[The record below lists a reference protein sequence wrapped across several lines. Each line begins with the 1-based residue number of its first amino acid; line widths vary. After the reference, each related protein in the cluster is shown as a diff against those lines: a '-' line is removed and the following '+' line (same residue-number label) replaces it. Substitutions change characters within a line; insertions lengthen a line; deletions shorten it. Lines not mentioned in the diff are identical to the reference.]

1 MTESPAISPR
11 PRTYRLEG
19 SCNFRDIGGYETTD
33 GHHVRW
39 GQVFRSDAVHRL
51 TDDDLDQLRPLGVH
65 TILDLRS
72 GREITAG
79 GSGLIHDEPGMN
91 VVHIPFGRI
100 GEEADPTWRELTLA
114 ELYRGIVT
122 EAKGAIATVMTTLAS
137 AGTMPAVVHCAA
149 GKDRTGISIALLL
162 RLLGVDDAIIAG
174 DYLLTE
180 SNFLAFR
187 ERLTAEQ
194 LSHLDV
200 IPAELLR
207 VDAMVLA
214 ATLAIIDA
222 EFGSTEGYL
231 LGAGVAAETIQTLR
245 QRLLV

>member
-1 MTESPAISPR
+1 MTDSPAISPR
-11 PRTYRLEG
+11 PRNYLLAG
-19 SCNFRDIGGYETTD
+19 AYNFRDIGGYETTD
-33 GHHVRW
+33 GHHTRW
-39 GQVFRSDAVHRL
+39 GRVFRSDAVHRL
-51 TDDDLDQLRPLGVH
+51 THGDVDQLRPLGVR

-72 GREITAG
+72 GREITEG

-100 GEEADPTWRELTLA
+100 GEEADPSWQEWTLA
-114 ELYRGIVT
+114 ELYRGIVV

-137 AGTMPAVVHCAA
+137 DETMPAVVHCAA

-162 RLLGVDDAIIAG
+162 RLLGVDDATVTE

-187 ERLTAEQ
+187 ERLTPEE
-194 LSHLDV
+194 LSHLDM
-200 IPAELLR
+200 IPVELLR

-222 EFGSTEGYL
+222 EYGSTEAYL
-231 LGAGVAAETIQTLR
+231 VDAGVTPEAIRTLR

>member
-1 MTESPAISPR
+1 MTDSPAISPR
-11 PRTYRLEG
+11 TRNYELAG
-19 SCNFRDIGGYETTD
+19 SYNFRDIGGYETAD
-33 GHHVRW
+33 GHQVRW

-51 TDDDLDQLRPLGVH
+51 THDDLGQLRPLGVR

-72 GREITAG
+72 GREITEG
-79 GSGLIHDEPGMN
+79 GSGLIHDEPGMT

-100 GEEADPTWRELTLA
+100 GEEADPTWHDLTLA
-114 ELYRGIVT
+114 ELYRGIVV

-137 AGTMPAVVHCAA
+137 DESMPAVVHCAA

-162 RLLGVDDAIIAG
+162 RLLGVNDETVTR

-187 ERLTAEQ
+187 ERLSPEE
-194 LSHLDV
+194 LSHIDM
-200 IPAELLR
+200 IPVELLR

-222 EFGSTEGYL
+222 EYGTTEAYL
-231 LGAGVAAETIQTLR
+231 LDAGVTPETIRTLR
-245 QRLLV
+245 HRLLV